1 MVYLLAYNVCSA
13 LSWSFLLISTLQHV
27 LAHPHQLT
35 ATHAAVGPIVAYV
48 QTTAILEVLHVLLRC
63 VRSPLPTTIIQ
74 VSSRLLLV
82 WGITEQFSA
91 VRAPFLSSC
100 HTHTHIPPQAQTNPL
115 YASMILAWSIT
126 EVIRYAF
133 YAFSLLGREPP
144 RALTYLRYTTF
155 YALYPLGAGSEAF
168 LILATV
174 PSWVQF
180 KQGAVSIWD
189 VARLVLFLTWWPG
202 KCLRIKKK
210 TLLRLTLAINRIV
223 HHVLPHDSSEAQG
236 IG

>member
-1 MVYLLAYNVCSA
+1 
-13 LSWSFLLISTLQHV
+13 
-27 LAHPHQLT
+27 
-35 ATHAAVGPIVAYV
+35 
-48 QTTAILEVLHVLLRC
+48 
-63 VRSPLPTTIIQ
+63 
-74 VSSRLLLV
+74 
-82 WGITEQFSA
+82 
-91 VRAPFLSSC
+91 
-100 HTHTHIPPQAQTNPL
+100 
-115 YASMILAWSIT
+115 MILAWSIT

-133 YAFSLLGREPP
+133 YAFSLLGSVPP

-202 KCLRIKKK
+202 KSLPNTFAVTKNAWR
-210 TLLRLTLAINRIV
+210 RVVRHV
-223 HHVLPHDSSEAQG
+223 HAYDRSEAQG
-236 IG
+236 VG